1 MSLFDDAPHRLIEG
15 DAYPAAMVALAD
27 PSPDRGR
34 LADEGRHLAA
44 DPMGD
49 ALARLLEALLVRS
62 YGGEAPLRAAVGA
75 GTARFWAA
83 YDEARQAL
91 DAHRA
96 GRA

>member
-1 MSLFDDAPHRLIEG
+1 MSLFDDAPHRPIEG
-15 DAYPAAMVALAD
+15 DAYPAALAD
-27 PSPDRGR
+27 FSSDGGR
-34 LADEGRHLAA
+34 VAGETRRLDA
-44 DPMGD
+44 DPVGD
-49 ALARLLEALLVRS
+49 ALGRLLEALLVRS

-91 DAHRA
+91 EARRT